1 MSEVA
6 IRPRL
11 DRADAEALVRGALGA
26 DLAFTAHEEFKDGF
40 FNAAHALDLADGR
53 RLVVKVAPDKGLKLL
68 SYEVD
73 LMATEIECFERGLAA
88 GAPMP
93 RLWHADPEGG
103 VMIIDRLEGVP
114 LFKVRSEIPAAE
126 FPALR
131 KEIGAQAARFA
142 SVTGERFG
150 YPYRDGRMAADTWSA
165 AFLAMTDD
173 ILADIEEQD
182 TSLPRPVAEVRA
194 MFEAQRDL
202 LDDVT
207 RPALIHFD
215 LWDGN
220 IFVRRN
226 GTGWEFEA
234 FIDGERAFYGDPVAE
249 LVSLQM
255 IPEAEFASVV
265 DGFLGRPMTAGEE
278 RRLALYRMYI
288 MLILVAEC
296 KVRGFDAE
304 TEANQLKWATA
315 TLERDFTA
323 FGL

>member
-68 SYEVD
+68 RYEVD

-93 RLWHADPEGG
+93 RLWHADPDAGIL
-103 VMIIDRLEGVP
+103 VIDRLDGVP
-114 LFKVRSEIPAAE
+114 LHKVRGDIPTDRLL
-126 FPALR
+126 ALR

-142 SVTGERFG
+142 SVTGEHFG
-150 YPYRDGRMAADTWSA
+150 YPRASGRTMSSTWSES
-165 AFLAMTDD
+165 FLAMVNDVLD
-173 ILADIEEQD
+173 DIEEQG
-182 TSLPRPVAEVRA
+182 TALPRPVAAIRA
-194 MFEAQRDL
+194 FLEGERGL
-202 LDDVT
+202 LDEVT
-207 RPALIHFD
+207 RPALVHFD

-220 IFVRRN
+220 IFVRR
-226 GTGWEFEA
+226 GGDDWEFEA

-255 IPEAEFASVV
+255 VPEEEFPSAVE
-265 DGFLGRPMTAGEE
+265 GFLGRPMTAGEE
-278 RRLALYRMYI
+278 RRLALYRTYI

-304 TEANQLKWATA
+304 QEANQKKWATE